1 MLEFINTYIFGSIV
15 PIMLIAAG
23 LYYMVSLRFINI
35 RHPKKMFKAIFRKNS
50 SSGVSPLR
58 ALTLALAGT
67 LGVGNIVGVANAI
80 YIGGCGA
87 IFWMWLSALAAMI
100 LKYAEIVLAMSH
112 RRVNENGYSGGAM
125 YYIKDLFSAKN
136 FSFIGT
142 VIAGIFAILCIIDS
156 LTMGCI
162 IQVNAITTA
171 FEQTLRLPSYA
182 IGIILAV
189 ITFFIIGGGK
199 KGIVSVT
206 NRLVPIM
213 TIGYVILSIAVLYI
227 RKDALP
233 AAFYRIFNEAFSFQS
248 ASGGV
253 LGFLTSRAIRYGT
266 MRGLLSNEAGCGTAP
281 IAHASSNSKNPV
293 EQGFLGI
300 FEVFTDTIVLCTITA
315 LVIIVNYEQ
324 AILFGKD
331 SIMMTVKAYSSVL
344 GQGAEIF
351 FCIAILCFG
360 YATVVCWA
368 YYGIEALNYI
378 SKKKLYTTIYIVI
391 YSFCVFLGSK
401 ITTDFAWASA
411 DFAIGLMTVINI
423 IIICLMK
430 HEVKSLT
437 FSYYLSSKKSDS

>member
-1 MLEFINTYIFGSIV
+1 
-15 PIMLIAAG
+15 
-23 LYYMVSLRFINI
+23 
-35 RHPKKMFKAIFRKNS
+35 
-50 SSGVSPLR
+50 
-58 ALTLALAGT
+58 
-67 LGVGNIVGVANAI
+67 
-80 YIGGCGA
+80 
-87 IFWMWLSALAAMI
+87 MWLSALAAMI

-112 RRVNENGYSGGAM
+112 RRANENGYSGGAM
-125 YYIKDLFSAKN
+125 YYIKDLFTAKK
-136 FSFIGT
+136 FSFIGS
-142 VIAGIFAILCIIDS
+142 VIAGIFAVLCIIDS

-171 FEQTLRLPSYA
+171 FEQTLHLPSYA
-182 IGIILAV
+182 IGIILAI
-189 ITFFIIGGGK
+189 ITFFIISGGK

-213 TIGYVILSIAVLYI
+213 TIGYVVLSIAVLYI

-233 AAFYRIFNEAFSFQS
+233 AAFYRIFNEAFNFQS
-248 ASGGV
+248 ATGGI

-300 FEVFTDTIVLCTITA
+300 FEVFTDTIILCTMTA
-315 LVIIVNYEQ
+315 LVIIVNYDE

-344 GQGAEIF
+344 GQGAEMF

-378 SKKKLYTTIYIVI
+378 SKKKLYTTTYIVI

-401 ITTDFAWASA
+401 ITTDFAWGSA
-411 DFAIGLMTVINI
+411 DFAIGLMTIINI

-430 HEVKSLT
+430 REVKSLT
-437 FSYYLSSKKSDS
+437 FSYYLNSKKSDS